1 MKSKFLLRILSILI
15 IFSLTVTLLAPVYA
29 TDDLDSLENSSS
41 ELKNELSSL
50 EDELAALGDE
60 ISSISAQISET
71 SEEIRQTKS
80 DLAIAKGQEE
90 QQYEAMKQRI
100 QYMYE
105 NGTGNFLQILF
116 SSDSLADFINRAEI
130 FSAINEYDQA
140 QLKKLVETQ
149 ESIAQKEETL
159 AQKQENLYTLQE
171 ELNQKEAMI
180 NSKISDTSSEL
191 SAITQKLAAARE
203 EAQKAQE
210 ELDQEVEPVTPP
222 QPEKPVTPE
231 PEVPDS
237 SEDSSG
243 EPDSSDSDNDD
254 DCDISATA
262 SDIELFAALIECE
275 AGSTDYEGMLAV
287 ASVVVNRMKHPSYP
301 DTLRG
306 VIYQAGQFTPA
317 HNGKMDRVLE
327 RGVKASCVQV
337 ANDALGGK
345 NNVGDCLNFRS
356 ASSGH
361 VGTVIG
367 GNVFF

>member
-29 TDDLDSLENSSS
+29 TDNIDSLENSSS
-41 ELKNELSSL
+41 ELENELSSL
-50 EDELAALGDE
+50 ENELAALSEE

-80 DLAIAKGQEE
+80 ELAIAKGQEE

-105 NGTGNFLQILF
+105 NGTSNFLHILF

-130 FSAINEYDQA
+130 FSAINEYDQT
-140 QLKKLVETQ
+140 QLKKLVETK

-171 ELNQKEAMI
+171 ELNKKEAAI
-180 NSKISDTSSEL
+180 NSKISSTSSEL
-191 SAITQKLAAARE
+191 TEITQKLAAARE

-210 ELDQEVEPVTPP
+210 ELNQKVEPVIPP
-222 QPEKPVTPE
+222 EPEKPATPE
-231 PEVPDS
+231 PEVP
-237 SEDSSG
+237 G
-243 EPDSSDSDNDD
+243 SSDDSDSNESDNDD

-317 HNGKMDRVLE
+317 HNGKLDRVLE
-327 RGVKASCVQV
+327 RGVKDSCVQV
-337 ANDALGGK
+337 TGDALGGK
-345 NNVGDCLNFRS
+345 NNVGDCLNFRA

-361 VGTVIG
+361 TGTVIG
-367 GNVFF
+367 DNVFF

>member
-29 TDDLDSLENSSS
+29 TDNIDSLENSSS
-41 ELKNELSSL
+41 ELENELSSL
-50 EDELAALGDE
+50 ENELAALSEE

-80 DLAIAKGQEE
+80 ELAIAKGQEE

-105 NGTGNFLQILF
+105 NGTSNFLHILF

-130 FSAINEYDQA
+130 FSAINEYDQT
-140 QLKKLVETQ
+140 QLKKLVETK

-171 ELNQKEAMI
+171 ELNKKEAAI
-180 NSKISDTSSEL
+180 NSKISSTSSEL
-191 SAITQKLAAARE
+191 TEITQKLAAARE

-210 ELDQEVEPVTPP
+210 ELNQKVEPVIPP
-222 QPEKPVTPE
+222 EPEKPATPE
-231 PEVPDS
+231 PEVP
-237 SEDSSG
+237 G
-243 EPDSSDSDNDD
+243 SSDDSDSDESDNDD

-317 HNGKMDRVLE
+317 HNGKLDRVLE
-327 RGVKASCVQV
+327 RGVKDSCVQV
-337 ANDALGGK
+337 AGDALGGK
-345 NNVGDCLNFRS
+345 NNVGDCLNFRA

-361 VGTVIG
+361 TGTVIG
-367 GNVFF
+367 DNVFF

>member
-29 TDDLDSLENSSS
+29 TDNIDSLENSSS
-41 ELKNELSSL
+41 ELENELSSL
-50 EDELAALGDE
+50 ENELAALSEE

-80 DLAIAKGQEE
+80 ELAIAKGQEE
-90 QQYEAMKQRI
+90 QQYKAMKRRI

-105 NGTGNFLQILF
+105 NGTSNFLHILF

-130 FSAINEYDQA
+130 FSAINEYDQT
-140 QLKKLVETQ
+140 QLKKLVETK

-171 ELNQKEAMI
+171 ELNKKEAAI
-180 NSKISDTSSEL
+180 NSKISSTSSEL
-191 SAITQKLAAARE
+191 TEITQKLAAARE

-210 ELDQEVEPVTPP
+210 ELNQKVEPVIPP
-222 QPEKPVTPE
+222 EPEKPATPE
-231 PEVPDS
+231 PEVP
-237 SEDSSG
+237 G
-243 EPDSSDSDNDD
+243 SSDDSDSNESDNDD

-317 HNGKMDRVLE
+317 HNGKLDRVLE
-327 RGVKASCVQV
+327 RGVKDSCVQV
-337 ANDALGGK
+337 AGDALGGK
-345 NNVGDCLNFRS
+345 NNVGDCLNFRA

-361 VGTVIG
+361 TGTVIG
-367 GNVFF
+367 DNVFF

>member
-29 TDDLDSLENSSS
+29 TDNIDSLENSSS
-41 ELKNELSSL
+41 ELENELSSL
-50 EDELAALGDE
+50 ENELAALSEE

-80 DLAIAKGQEE
+80 ELAIAKGQEE

-105 NGTGNFLQILF
+105 NGTSNFLHILF

-130 FSAINEYDQA
+130 FSAINEYDQT
-140 QLKKLVETQ
+140 QLKKLVETK

-171 ELNQKEAMI
+171 ELNKKEAAI
-180 NSKISDTSSEL
+180 NSKISSTSSEL
-191 SAITQKLAAARE
+191 TEITQKLAAARE

-210 ELDQEVEPVTPP
+210 ELNQKVEPVIPP
-222 QPEKPVTPE
+222 EPEEPATPE
-231 PEVPDS
+231 PEVP
-237 SEDSSG
+237 G
-243 EPDSSDSDNDD
+243 SSDDSDSNESDNDD

-317 HNGKMDRVLE
+317 HNGKLDRVLE
-327 RGVKASCVQV
+327 RGVKDSCVQV
-337 ANDALGGK
+337 AGDALGGK
-345 NNVGDCLNFRS
+345 NNVGDCLNFRA

-361 VGTVIG
+361 TGTVIG
-367 GNVFF
+367 DNVFF